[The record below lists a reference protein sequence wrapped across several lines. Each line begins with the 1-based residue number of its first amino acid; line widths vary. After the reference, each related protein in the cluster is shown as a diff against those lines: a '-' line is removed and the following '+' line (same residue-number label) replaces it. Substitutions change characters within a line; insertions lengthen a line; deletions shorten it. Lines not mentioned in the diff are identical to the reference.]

1 VLESITHPQ
10 LRDQVAFAKTAARD
24 LLDRRIH
31 GSQALSANLLDTVLR
46 THFDDGTRFEIV
58 GKGGKTRPRERSVID
73 GLPAAERRR
82 ARRHLGCLRSVTAPK
97 NGDQIP
103 RDFSRHASAHGV
115 SRRRYSRIN
124 VLLALMHVTALL
136 KPLSVDYLKRRAA

>member
-24 LLDRRIH
+24 LLDGRIH

-82 ARRHLGCLRSVTAPK
+82 ARRHLAWPSVSSGPRTAIRSRATSAGTRVLTA
-97 NGDQIP
+97 
-103 RDFSRHASAHGV
+103 F
-115 SRRRYSRIN
+115 
-124 VLLALMHVTALL
+124 
-136 KPLSVDYLKRRAA
+136 RAAGVRASTCSWPSCT

>member
-1 VLESITHPQ
+1 
-10 LRDQVAFAKTAARD
+10 VAF
-24 LLDRRIH
+24 
-31 GSQALSANLLDTVLR
+31 GQ
-46 THFDDGTRFEIV
+46 FW
-58 GKGGKTRPRERSVID
+58 
-73 GLPAAERRR
+73 
-82 ARRHLGCLRSVTAPK
+82 PK

-115 SRRRYSRIN
+115 SRRRCSRIN